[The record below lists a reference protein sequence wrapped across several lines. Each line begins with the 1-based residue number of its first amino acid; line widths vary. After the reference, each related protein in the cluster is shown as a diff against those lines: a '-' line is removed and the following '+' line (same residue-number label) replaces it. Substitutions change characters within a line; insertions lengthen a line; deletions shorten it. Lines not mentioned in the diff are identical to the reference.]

1 MAVSQ
6 AETGGSV
13 SCIFSCVASQHGKYA
28 HLRLSADEWDEK
40 WSLKKNTTLISEP
53 TRYTSRSSPGSRSR
67 Y

>member
-40 WSLKKNTTLISEP
+40 VESEEE
-53 TRYTSRSSPGSRSR
+53 Y
-67 Y
+67 YFDI